1 MQIVTI
7 NWQQALPIRH
17 QVLWPDKD
25 EQFCR
30 VSGDQSAR
38 HFGVVMDKKLICV
51 ASIYQHGDSVRLRK
65 FATLA
70 AYQGQGI
77 GSAMLRHILAELRS
91 GEFKIFYC
99 DAREAA
105 TAIYQ
110 KIGMQRQGQRFYKER
125 VAFYKMS
132 MAIDG

>member
-1 MQIVTI
+1 MQIVKI
-7 NWQQALPIRH
+7 SWQQALPIRH
-17 QVLWPDKD
+17 QVLWPDKSA
-25 EQFCR
+25 EFCK
-30 VSGDQSAR
+30 VSGDESAR
-38 HFGVVMDKKLICV
+38 HYGVIIDKKLICV
-51 ASIYQHGDSVRLRK
+51 ASIYEHRDTVRLRK

-70 AYQGQGI
+70 GYQGQGI
-77 GSAMLRHILAELRS
+77 GSAMLRYILSELRT

-110 KIGMQRQGQRFYKER
+110 KIGMQRVGKRFYKER

-132 MAIDG
+132 MAID

>member
-1 MQIVTI
+1 VKIVTI

-17 QVLWPDKD
+17 QVLWP
-25 EQFCR
+25 EQSEEFCR
-30 VSGDQSAR
+30 VNGDQSAR
-38 HFGVVMDKKLICV
+38 HFGVVIDKKLVCV
-51 ASIYQHGDSVRLRK
+51 ASIYEHGESVRLRK

-70 AYQGQGI
+70 DYQGQGI
-77 GSAMLRHILAELRS
+77 GSAMLRHILTELRS
-91 GEFKIFYC
+91 GEFKVFYC

-110 KIGMQRQGQRFYKER
+110 KIGMQRQGQRFYKEH

-132 MAIDG
+132 MAID

>member
-25 EQFCR
+25 EEFCR
-30 VSGDQSAR
+30 VSGDDSAR
-38 HFGVVMDKKLICV
+38 HFGVFIDKILVCV
-51 ASIYQHGDSVRLRK
+51 ASIYADGNSVRLRK

-77 GSAMLRHILAELRS
+77 GSAMLQHILAQLRS
-91 GEFKIFYC
+91 GEFKVFYC

-105 TAIYQ
+105 TAIYE

-132 MAIDG
+132 MAIN